1 VRLLEG
7 NHKSVHTYIDVLTH
21 ETPVHTTN
29 ETNRDSVAYRL
40 LFNVGGVTN
49 NHTDGTRSC
58 RVEKSIVEKACK
70 IANSPSSQLINSL
83 EKLEPE
89 DGAEGTREEDAI

>member
-1 VRLLEG
+1 
-7 NHKSVHTYIDVLTH
+7 
-21 ETPVHTTN
+21 
-29 ETNRDSVAYRL
+29 
-40 LFNVGGVTN
+40 
-49 NHTDGTRSC
+49 
-58 RVEKSIVEKACK
+58 VEKACK